1 MVLDGRHIEAI
12 YRLSHGQGWSVRKI
26 ARHLKLSR
34 KSVRK
39 YLAQPA
45 PAPVQRSR
53 ASKLDPYKERIG
65 QLLEEDPSAS
75 AVVIAQRLREQGYPG
90 GITILREYL
99 KGIRPGRSPRAFV
112 RVESAPGERF
122 EVDWGHFG
130 ALDYQGDKRKLYA
143 FVLVECHSRRLY
155 LEFTHSQSFETFA
168 RCHIHAFRFMQG
180 IAREVLFDNLASA
193 VAEREG
199 RWVRFN
205 PRFLE
210 LARLYGFFPRACTP
224 GSPWEK
230 GKIERLLGYVRQNF
244 WPLRSFTGLADL
256 NHQARQWRDQVANQ
270 RLHRETREQPQV
282 RFQPQALRPL
292 PELDPDYRE
301 TAQPLVH
308 KDLRLYFDG
317 NRYCAPARWV
327 GRRLTLKADSDS
339 VSLYDRN
346 RLIVAY
352 PRCWRRGQT
361 FGAERFEKQLREHR
375 PAARS
380 SPSQQRLIALLGE
393 PAEAYLRA
401 LAEGQRPLAPH
412 LDQLLELTRQYDPQ
426 AVVQALQEA
435 AAQKAFGAEYVAHLL
450 RQQQN
455 PRHLQPPLQLKDP
468 RLNELATDP
477 LSLLEYDAF
486 IFRERKKP

>member
-26 ARHLKLSR
+26 ARHLKVSR

-45 PAPVQRSR
+45 PAPVQRTR

-75 AVVIAQRLREQGYPG
+75 AVVITQRLREQGYEG

-99 KGIRPGRSPRAFV
+99 KGVRPGRSPRAFV

-180 IAREVLFDNLASA
+180 VAREVLFDNLASA

-210 LARLYGFFPRACTP
+210 LARQYGFFPRACTP

-230 GKIERLLGYVRQNF
+230 GKVEKLLGYVRQNF
-244 WPLRSFTGLADL
+244 WPLRSFTGLADV
-256 NHQARQWRDQVANQ
+256 NHQARRPGRQPTASSRDPRAAPGPFSASGLAASARAGL
-270 RLHRETREQPQV
+270 RLPRDRPPPGAQGSEALLRRQSL
-282 RFQPQALRPL
+282 LRPGPL
-292 PELDPDYRE
+292 GGKAPDPQSRFRFG
-301 TAQPLVH
+301 QPL
-308 KDLRLYFDG
+308 
-317 NRYCAPARWV
+317 
-327 GRRLTLKADSDS
+327 
-339 VSLYDRN
+339 
-346 RLIVAY
+346 
-352 PRCWRRGQT
+352 
-361 FGAERFEKQLREHR
+361 
-375 PAARS
+375 
-380 SPSQQRLIALLGE
+380 
-393 PAEAYLRA
+393 
-401 LAEGQRPLAPH
+401 
-412 LDQLLELTRQYDPQ
+412 
-426 AVVQALQEA
+426 
-435 AAQKAFGAEYVAHLL
+435 
-450 RQQQN
+450 
-455 PRHLQPPLQLKDP
+455 
-468 RLNELATDP
+468 
-477 LSLLEYDAF
+477 
-486 IFRERKKP
+486 